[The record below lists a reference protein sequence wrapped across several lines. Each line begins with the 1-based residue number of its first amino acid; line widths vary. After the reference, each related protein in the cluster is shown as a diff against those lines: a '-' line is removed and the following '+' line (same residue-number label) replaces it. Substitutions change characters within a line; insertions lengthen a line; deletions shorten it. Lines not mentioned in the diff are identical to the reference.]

1 MFQIIAFCIVI
12 IYLLYWFVR
21 EHDARSFF
29 MKFAVI
35 SAASW
40 IAEETS
46 IRMYHFY
53 QYSPDWILFLGHV
66 PVLVILIWPLVIH
79 SGWELA
85 SQSMAKNRRHV
96 HLVAALIIWIDA
108 SLVETISV
116 KAGFWSWNA
125 VGVFGVPLIG
135 IFGWLYFSILSI
147 LILRI
152 ERVRKVGIGK
162 LFFIL
167 TSIVL
172 GTHLLIV
179 ATWWLVFRWILFPI
193 DEVFIAA
200 MAWLISTSLVY
211 FIQRR
216 NLGIHM
222 DGKALVIRVPPVVLF
237 LTLYLQGSPDTFHTA
252 YASAFSFSYLFL
264 IYRFSK
270 EEAMVKSY
278 SAALQRLTN

>member
-85 SQSMAKNRRHV
+85 SQLRAKNRRHV

-152 ERVRKVGIGK
+152 
-162 LFFIL
+162 
-167 TSIVL
+167 
-172 GTHLLIV
+172 
-179 ATWWLVFRWILFPI
+179 
-193 DEVFIAA
+193 
-200 MAWLISTSLVY
+200 
-211 FIQRR
+211 
-216 NLGIHM
+216 
-222 DGKALVIRVPPVVLF
+222 
-237 LTLYLQGSPDTFHTA
+237 
-252 YASAFSFSYLFL
+252 
-264 IYRFSK
+264 
-270 EEAMVKSY
+270 
-278 SAALQRLTN
+278 